1 MQGLLGQEDRL
12 TALLDARRQS
22 RQIGHSHGTTL
33 AKCACACNARHGM
46 LHRCCFW
53 MKERDDGSE
62 GELQRQIH

>member
-33 AKCACACNARHGM
+33 AKCACACNAR
-46 LHRCCFW
+46 L
-53 MKERDDGSE
+53 RDAPQVLLLDE
-62 GELQRQIH
+62 GAR